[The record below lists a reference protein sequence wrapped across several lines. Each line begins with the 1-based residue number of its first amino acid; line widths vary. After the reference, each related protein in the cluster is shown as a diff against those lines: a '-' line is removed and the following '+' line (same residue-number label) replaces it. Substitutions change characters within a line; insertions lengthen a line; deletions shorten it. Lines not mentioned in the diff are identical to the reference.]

1 MPESVPV
8 IDISRAFS
16 PSLADRHAL
25 AREID
30 QACAS
35 IGFLVISG
43 HGVANVLVDDA
54 KRAAN
59 AFFDLP
65 LAEKQS
71 CTSGGKGAKRG
82 YRDIGASVLAYSRG
96 EEGAPDHREL
106 FSVGRF
112 DIDMTDDYYACP
124 EGRLTIVP
132 NIWPPSIAGFE
143 GAMWRYFEA
152 MDRLSLVLMR
162 QFALALSLDE
172 HWFDDKVDKHIS
184 TLQLSNYPDQKTPP
198 QPGQLRASAH
208 SDWGSLTIL
217 KTEDRP
223 GGLEVC
229 SDGGAWRPV
238 PFVPNTFI
246 VNIGDLMA
254 RWTDD
259 RWVSTL
265 HRVVNPPEDK
275 AHDSRRLS
283 LVFFHQPNYDAVIR
297 QIRPGAPKYEPIT
310 SGDYLRMRIAQ
321 TFG

>member
-1 MPESVPV
+1 MSASVPV

-16 PSLADRHAL
+16 PSHSERQAL

-30 QACAS
+30 EACVS
-35 IGFLVISG
+35 IGFLVVAG
-43 HGVANVLVDDA
+43 HGVSNQIVEDA

-59 AFFDLP
+59 AFFGLP

-71 CTSGGKGAKRG
+71 CTTLGKGAKRG

-106 FSVGRF
+106 FSIGRF
-112 DIDMTDDYYACP
+112 DIDPADDYYTRP
-124 EGRLTIVP
+124 EGRLAIVP
-132 NIWPPSIAGFE
+132 NIWPPAVAGFE
-143 GAMWRYFEA
+143 TTMRRYFDA
-152 MDRLSLVLMR
+152 MDTLSLTLMR

-223 GGLEVC
+223 GGLEVAA
-229 SDGGAWRPV
+229 DGDRWRPV
-238 PFVPNTFI
+238 PFVPDTFI

-265 HRVVNPPEDK
+265 HRVVNPPKDK

-283 LVFFHQPNYDAVIR
+283 LVFFHQPNYDAVIQ
-297 QIRPGAPKYEPIT
+297 QIRPGKPKYEPIT